1 MHSRPAGAEGNLDQ
15 HASRLL
21 SAGAHD
27 FLGAA
32 QVRWLKSAALSHPQR
47 VDARGIGG
55 IALAPP
61 STTRGPWRMA
71 RRSTL
76 GAAPRHGAVS
86 RLGD

>member
-1 MHSRPAGAEGNLDQ
+1 MHSRPAGVEGNLDQ

-21 SAGAHD
+21 SAGAND

-32 QVRWLKSAALSHPQR
+32 QVRWLKSAAVSHPQPI
-47 VDARGIGG
+47 DARWLGG

-71 RRSTL
+71 RRGTL
-76 GAAPRHGAVS
+76 GTPPCHGAVS
-86 RLGD
+86 RVGD

>member
-15 HASRLL
+15 HASGLL

-27 FLGAA
+27 LLGAA
-32 QVRWLKSAALSHPQR
+32 QIRWLKSAAVSHPQR

-71 RRSTL
+71 RRGTL
-76 GAAPRHGAVS
+76 GAAPCHGAVS
-86 RLGD
+86 RVGD

>member
-1 MHSRPAGAEGNLDQ
+1 MHSRPARAERNLDQ

-32 QVRWLKSAALSHPQR
+32 QVRWLKSAAVPHPQR
-47 VDARGIGG
+47 VDARRIGG

-61 STTRGPWRMA
+61 STTRRPWRMA
-71 RRSTL
+71 RRSTM

-86 RLGD
+86 RVGD

>member
-15 HASRLL
+15 HASGLL

-27 FLGAA
+27 LLGAA
-32 QVRWLKSAALSHPQR
+32 QIRWLESAAVSHPQR

-55 IALAPP
+55 IGLAPP

-71 RRSTL
+71 RCGTV
-76 GAAPRHGAVS
+76 GVAPRYGAVS
-86 RLGD
+86 RVGD

>member
-15 HASRLL
+15 RASRLL

-32 QVRWLKSAALSHPQR
+32 QVRWLKSAAVSHPQR

-55 IALAPP
+55 IGLAPP
-61 STTRGPWRMA
+61 STTPGPWRIA
-71 RRSTL
+71 RCGTL

-86 RLGD
+86 RVGD